1 MKQLPHNKYV
11 YSYVLE
17 WDDVKSQFTLMDWIS
32 DEKALR
38 IARIINEDNEK
49 QCGQKVARAG
59 LCMRQRTYYNDD
71 GTTRQE
77 NSYEPVR
84 DEFDE
89 CDELQAI
96 TA

>member
-1 MKQLPHNKYV
+1 MKNPPHNEYV

-32 DEKALR
+32 DEQALR

-49 QCGQKVARAG
+49 QWGQTVASAG
-59 LCMRQRTYYNDD
+59 LCMRKRTYYNDD
-71 GTTRQE
+71 GTKRQE

-89 CDELQAI
+89 FVEVAE
-96 TA
+96 AVE

>member
-1 MKQLPHNKYV
+1 MKNPPHNEYV

-32 DEKALR
+32 DEQALR

-49 QCGQKVARAG
+49 QWGQKVASAG
-59 LCMRQRTYYNDD
+59 LCMGKRTYYNDD
-71 GTTRQE
+71 GTKRQE

-89 CDELQAI
+89 FVEVAE
-96 TA
+96 AVE